1 MEIDVKP
8 WEWMVKPTPQTE
20 WISHHGML
28 IWLAF
33 FSIELG
39 AGMYFVSIFL
49 NNPGGMLAGWLILPI
64 LGGGGLFLHIGH
76 KRRAWRLMM
85 NFKSSWISRGFILI
99 GINTVLGAVHLALN
113 RWGNADVA
121 SNMGIVMGVFLVLV
135 ILYGGFVISSIKS
148 IPTWNSP
155 LIPVLFM
162 VLGLLGGAELALAL
176 NMESVLTESW
186 IRVLMPMYVLL
197 LVIYMVTVY
206 QYTSTGKHVFKT
218 IISSSLAP
226 IFYVGVLGLGVLL
239 PLGVVIAGVYSEVST
254 VILAIAIAGGI
265 IGDLSIRYCIFRCGF
280 YTPLLTQ
287 SKY

>member
-1 MEIDVKP
+1 
-8 WEWMVKPTPQTE
+8 
-20 WISHHGML
+20 
-28 IWLAF
+28 
-33 FSIELG
+33 
-39 AGMYFVSIFL
+39 
-49 NNPGGMLAGWLILPI
+49 
-64 LGGGGLFLHIGH
+64 
-76 KRRAWRLMM
+76 M